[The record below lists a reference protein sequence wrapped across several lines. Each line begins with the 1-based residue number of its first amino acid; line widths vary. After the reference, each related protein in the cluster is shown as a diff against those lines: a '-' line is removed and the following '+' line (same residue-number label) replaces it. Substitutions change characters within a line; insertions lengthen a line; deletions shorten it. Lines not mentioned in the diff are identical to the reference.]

1 MTRRV
6 VSLLPSTTEI
16 VAALGRSELLV
27 GRSHECDFP
36 AEVEDLP
43 VISRPRHDPV
53 GSSAQIHRGVQ
64 ELLTQVLSIYQVD
77 ADALREAAPDLIL
90 TQDLCRVCAVAEDE
104 VLAAARA
111 HLGHEVEVLTS
122 SPLTLAGVLGDILRV
137 AEALGAREEGEAL
150 VARLRGEFAAIHRAV
165 SGRTRPTLTLLE
177 WVDPLMAGGTWGPEL
192 IELAGATPLLG
203 AAGGHSPLLAAEELA
218 RADPDVLVV
227 SPCGYGLDRAAE
239 DLPLLRALPGWE
251 QLTAVRSGRV
261 AVVDGSAYVNRPG
274 PRLVETAAILAAVVH
289 GVGPGCDLEGTGWRW
304 MG

>member
-16 VAALGRSELLV
+16 VAALGRSDLLV
-27 GRSHECDFP
+27 GRSHECDHP
-36 AEVEDLP
+36 AEVMDLP
-43 VISRPRHDPV
+43 IISRPRHDPV

-64 ELLTQVLSIYQVD
+64 ELLTEVLSIYQVD

-90 TQDLCRVCAVAEDE
+90 TQDLCRVCAVAQDE
-104 VLAAARA
+104 VLAAARE

-122 SPLTLAGVLGDILRV
+122 SPLTLAEVLGDILRV

-150 VARLRGEFAAIHRAV
+150 VARLRGEFAAVHHAV

-203 AAGGHSPLLAAEELA
+203 AAGGHSPLLAAEELVH
-218 RADPDVLVV
+218 ADPDVLVV

-289 GVGPGCDLEGTGWRW
+289 GVGPGCHLEGTGWRW